1 MYVCMYH
8 LSACLCILY
17 LISLNVYH
25 FDLDLSLVIWIL
37 VNSHLYSVFYLPLL
51 HIMVFVF
58 IITNVVLII
67 YTSYFVWLSLI
78 FHIVFLLMDWSSFLF
93 SFTCYLVL
101 PTLEIWNVYIY
112 HFSFHVYHLKIH
124 AEFS

>member
-8 LSACLCILY
+8 LSACPCILY

-25 FDLDLSLVIWIL
+25 FDLDSSLVICIL
-37 VNSHLYSVFYLPLL
+37 VNLHFYSVFYLPLL

-112 HFSFHVYHLKIH
+112 RFSFHVYLLKIH